1 MILLSRKDAINLTV
15 LIALALVTV
24 GAVVATY
31 AADRFAVAENDQSCW
46 RTGADHPRY
55 AEGYRWNV
63 DHLGYDGPDPD
74 YPVARRYQS
83 NICPSWVNPKTPTP
97 LERKPSP
104 RSKVSTRSNETAAQA
119 DAATTVVEPT
129 AVATAVAVP
138 TAVATTVVEPTAAAA
153 AERMAAAT
161 DVAEPIPER
170 KSSQAPAPVSCY
182 DDPNVHYKWISCP
195 RHYWGPDYYPYPE

>member
-104 RSKVSTRSNETAAQA
+104 RSKVSTRSNETAAQS
-119 DAATTVVEPT
+119 DAATAVTVPT
-129 AVATAVAVP
+129 TVATAVAVP
-138 TAVATTVVEPTAAAA
+138 TAVAV
-153 AERMAAAT
+153 AERTAAAT

-170 KSSQAPAPVSCY
+170 KSSQASTSVSCW
-182 DDPNVHYKWISCP
+182 DDPAVHYKWISCP
-195 RHYWGPDYYPYPE
+195 RSYWASGYPW

>member
-1 MILLSRKDAINLTV
+1 MFLSALKDAINLTV

-46 RTGADHPRY
+46 RTGADHPKY

-104 RSKVSTRSNETAAQA
+104 RDRKVSTLSNETAAQA
-119 DAATTVVEPT
+119 DAATAVVEPT
-129 AVATAVAVP
+129 TVATAVAVP
-138 TAVATTVVEPTAAAA
+138 TAVAV
-153 AERMAAAT
+153 AERTAAAT